1 MGAYIGMTVCYLC
14 VRGLK
19 CKQAN
24 TESAELHVGDS
35 KSDWVSMIVDV
46 DANST

>member
-14 VRGLK
+14 VRGPE

-24 TESAELHVGDS
+24 MESAELHVGDS
-35 KSDWVSMIVDV
+35 KPDWVSMSVDV
-46 DANST
+46 VANTT